1 MIFQAG
7 MPMDLTMSRYIGSNI
22 LPTYSDPQEEPK
34 SGEDFVQHDSELP
47 TVVDKVSRFH
57 SSEEVQRYLPDIL
70 GKALA
75 HMWVDEKF
83 RLRFAENP
91 KKILEDMGVF
101 MPSSILVDY
110 VQMARSRPQIVVYHV
125 SPDGRF
131 KTRLLYLQLVMMA
144 GK

>member
-1 MIFQAG
+1 
-7 MPMDLTMSRYIGSNI
+7 MSKYIGSNI
-22 LPTYSDPQEEPK
+22 LPAYTEPTEKPK
-34 SGEDFVQHDSELP
+34 SEPGFAPQDSRLP
-47 TVVDKVSRFH
+47 TIVDKISRFH
-57 SSEEVQRYLPDIL
+57 SSEEVQKFLPDIL

-75 HMWVDEKF
+75 HMWVDDEF
-83 RLRFAENP
+83 RIRFAQNP

-101 MPSSILVDY
+101 MPASILVDY